1 MGGIKSIHDSSF
13 YGIWKERQV
22 SQMLSLFFMGNPI
35 MGNPSKL
42 LDYFQILEL
51 TFPTIE
57 QGFVG

>member
-22 SQMLSLFFMGNPI
+22 SQMLSLFFMGNP
-35 MGNPSKL
+35 SKL